1 MSIQKKVGILTDF
14 PTRQSL
20 KKALTNV
27 AVDYVLQ
34 VKAKHTTMRVV
45 PQHKG
50 FALQDHVND
59 SAAASEAEIL
69 C

>member
-27 AVDYVLQ
+27 AVVVLQ

-45 PQHKG
+45 PQPDKG